1 MEPEDFIT
9 RLTALR
15 IKHNVSA
22 REMSLSL
29 GQNVGYIN
37 NIESG
42 KALPSM
48 TVFFYIC
55 DYFKI
60 SPMEFFN
67 IESTNPESIQ
77 RIVGYLKKLN
87 DSKLLH
93 IEAILKDM
101 TE

>member
-1 MEPEDFIT
+1 MEPEDFVA

-15 IKHNVSA
+15 MKRNVSA

-60 SPMEFFN
+60 SPMDFFN
-67 IESTNPESIQ
+67 TESANPESIQ

-93 IEAILKDM
+93 IEAILKDL